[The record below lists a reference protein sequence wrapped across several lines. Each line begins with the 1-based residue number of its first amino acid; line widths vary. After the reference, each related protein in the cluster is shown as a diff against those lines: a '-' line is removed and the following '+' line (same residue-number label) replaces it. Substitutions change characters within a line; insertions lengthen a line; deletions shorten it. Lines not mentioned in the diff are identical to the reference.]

1 MLKDTS
7 VKIIHRMFVVMVAL
21 MIAAHIFRL
30 CDGALSQVHAA
41 SDGSLSVT
49 RMSKAYT
56 PSGSYVDISFD
67 VKNNTA
73 SEVTG
78 VSVID
83 QTYII
88 NADGDKWTPY
98 EFQYSTRTGVGACPN
113 PVNAAADELGYTIK
127 AGQTATF
134 YMRVYNCADRPVG
147 TYNDFI
153 KLGRLRRELVSSYDP
168 GTDMTT
174 IGWKE
179 TIEAEYT
186 NNISVT
192 NIVYNP
198 QNAAVTMGTSSNA
211 GSTITAF
218 PDVIDYGTINLSTAG
233 EDVLSQ
239 STGFFVKN
247 TSPVGDD
254 EHGNPLNI
262 TVDFGLKYTGDEYG
276 DYCFGLSNNTFG
288 GMSWAPL
295 PPATDTEFQTAS
307 GNLTLDVSEYIAGTY
322 ETELVINTVPFAAKV
337 NGSSDNI
344 NGSHSIPVKV
354 KLTGINPRLPQRVD
368 DISASSGNNQVELT
382 WTAPKEDISYSV
394 YRREGKETSL
404 NPDAWTTAE
413 WNNYECLSTFGIMAK
428 DDGTYI
434 FVDGTAENGKTYSYV
449 VTAGSP
455 FKGYASIPVSAAP
468 NSVYV
473 SRILASDDVYASE
486 EIDGVG
492 LSWQLNDAYGGR
504 NNNGESMVDHF
515 NIYRDGVLVAQV
527 MQSAVK
533 DTINQGLIDDGN
545 GNSHY
550 GIKGHEY
557 QWETFIETPVTG
569 KAYTFNVSAVSI
581 SGLEGY
587 LSEDVPGMG
596 VSETLEIISHTAV
609 YNPYYYE
616 EYDKGISIPAI
627 CVSADVISYG
637 DNADRITVWRNEGTT
652 SPDTGAAPYIPYKSE
667 KKSFDDMNVVPG
679 KVYTYTIRVTDY
691 MGEESNYYTFTAKAQ
706 DGIVSSTVDVDWR
719 VVDGKK
725 AHMEWSADT
734 YYDYDLE
741 KSIYTAEYKVYRNN
755 QLMKELSG
763 LDSYI
768 YEDDPGAD
776 GAYAYRVDKV
786 TGGITVRG
794 RDFSFTR
801 DTSIVDDSTFL
812 KVPGAPS
819 LTVKVTDNK
828 PVLEW
833 KPSAEGGAPS
843 GYHIYRKDAG
853 EYVIGTRAYREAP
866 WYPVEYNKAWGNS
879 RYLTINDPDTAAF
892 VDGVGTYYK
901 NDKFLGSITSVSWTK
916 DECPHEYYITA
927 YNSAGESRPSKIW
940 SFEYTEDAEGNAA
953 APVSDE
959 IAPPG
964 KPVIT
969 GAWVEWEDSSQTTSD
984 LNWDNAIGGRVHV
997 SWRDDA
1003 AGGGIDS
1010 WNIYTSGTHY
1020 TNSDEQHDTVY
1031 YSEVIND
1038 PGIKT
1043 GNKEYSWAYVD
1054 AAYGDSGDYG
1064 RTVTMKVGA
1073 KNVEGESI
1081 SDGIDVP
1088 VTSIPRFRAFA
1099 ESNSVKLEW
1108 TDLFNDDDTT
1118 VTGWKIYRKNE
1129 YGAWTDIKSFDAGEI
1144 SYATGSD
1151 ENGVRNYAYRDETV
1165 KNQTTYLYKVAAV
1178 CADGIERMSVVRTV
1192 TPDILSAS
1200 EAPGAPSNLKAKVA
1214 DGNILLTW
1222 DAPTSGGAPR
1232 YYQIECLYKNDGD
1245 SGETEGW
1252 TKAGTV
1258 DAPALSYFTDELN
1271 PGTKTYRVYAYNY
1284 INGTEFDGAP
1294 SNEVTV
1300 NLTQEQIDNRTDQK
1314 PAAPVVTAVP
1324 GDNRIT
1330 LNWTYDK
1337 TSGTV
1342 PVYYK
1347 ITRYNLMDKTTGNA
1361 ITISGDGET
1370 FTYTDQLVEPGVRY
1384 CYEVQSWNS
1393 SYATSGKDVYV
1404 TALGETKDQAAAA
1417 YVSAL
1422 IGALPEASAVTAADT
1437 DKIYAAKEGY
1447 DGLTAAQRTLLSS
1460 DEISKLNGCVSRLEY
1475 IDLYGKYG
1483 EVVQSVQNK
1492 IDALPEASDVT
1503 LENDEIIRAVRET
1516 YDNMPPAEAKGAVD
1530 TDKLTAA
1537 EAKIRELKYSIAAHG
1552 NVSVSGKWTIG
1563 EEERPTIKA
1572 YMYSDEL
1579 PDDSYK
1585 VGFVKDGTSV
1595 VQSSVFTSGNYRV
1608 VIMGNSPYY
1617 GRLIGTEILK
1627 VYDVNDILDNAELSG
1642 TGEYYYTGKAVAPD
1656 FKVRVNGKW
1665 LTRDTDYVLGSFY
1678 IINADGT
1685 ASEIDPAN
1693 IVEKGSYYV
1702 DIMASEG
1709 GFYTGSCRYEFKITD
1724 SPAAD
1729 PTDPGNLTDPTDPG
1743 GETDP
1748 RNPNGTA
1755 DPQNPN
1761 GTADPG
1767 NQTTT
1772 TTVVTKTDTTTRT
1785 GDEKEV
1791 LGEDGTR
1798 IGKGASADA
1807 ADKAIT
1813 EAGSDEGPAGSH
1825 YAPLT
1830 FKSTKQAKNS
1840 IKVTWK
1846 KITGAKDYVIY
1857 GNAAGK
1863 KNKMVRLGLAT
1874 GSSFTVKNI
1883 GGKNLKKGTYYKFM
1897 LVAVD
1902 ADNKVVSTSKTVYAA
1917 TSGGKYCNY
1926 KNVTTKAKKNKVAV
1940 KVKKTFKLGAKLTRA
1955 SKKLKVKKYRGIS
1968 YESSNPSVAAVSSKS
1983 VIKGVK
1989 KGTCYVYVYTQN
2001 GVSKKIKVVVK

>member
-1 MLKDTS
+1 MRKKTIATLY
-7 VKIIHRMFVVMVAL
+7 VFILIIFMNVLFNST
-21 MIAAHIFRL
+21 
-30 CDGALSQVHAA
+30 LSHVHAA

-49 RMSKAYT
+49 RMSEAYT
-56 PSGSYVDISFD
+56 PAGSYVDISFD
-67 VKNNTA
+67 VKNNTD
-73 SEVTG
+73 SDVTG

-83 QTYII
+83 QTYIT

-98 EFQYSTRTGVGACPN
+98 EFQYSTRTGVNACPD
-113 PVNAAADELGYTIK
+113 PDNATIDELGYTIK

-134 YMRVYNCADRPVG
+134 YMRVYNCTDRSVG
-147 TYNDFI
+147 TYSDFI
-153 KLGRLRRELVSSYDP
+153 KLGRKRKELEYTYDP
-168 GTDMTT
+168 GTNMTSV
-174 IGWKE
+174 GWKE

-186 NNISVT
+186 DNIPVT

-218 PDVIDYGTINLSTAG
+218 LDVIDYGTINLATAG

-247 TSPVGDD
+247 TSPVGND

-262 TVDFGLKYTGDEYG
+262 TVDFGLKYAGDDYG
-276 DYCFGLSNNTFG
+276 NFCFGLSSNTFG

-307 GNLTLDVSEYIAGTY
+307 GSLILDASEYIAGTY
-322 ETELVINTVPFAAKV
+322 ETQLVINTIPFNTKV
-337 NGSSDNI
+337 NGVSANTDGDHI
-344 NGSHSIPVKV
+344 IPVKV
-354 KLTGINPRLPQRVD
+354 KLTGINPRLPKRVD
-368 DISASSGNNQVELT
+368 DLTISPGNNQIELR
-382 WTAPKEDISYSV
+382 WTAPEEDISYSV
-394 YRREGKETSL
+394 YRREGKETAL
-404 NPDAWTTAE
+404 DPDAWTTSE

-455 FKGYASIPVSAAP
+455 FKGYASIPVSASP
-468 NSVYV
+468 KSVYV
-473 SRILASDDVYASE
+473 SRLLAPDDVFASE
-486 EIDGVG
+486 ELGGVD
-492 LSWQLNDAYGGR
+492 LRWQLNDVYGGR

-533 DTINQGLIDDGN
+533 DTVNKGWIESEN
-545 GNSHY
+545 GDLNY

-557 QWETFIETPVTG
+557 EWETFVETPLTG
-569 KAYTFNVSAVSI
+569 ETYTFNVSAVSI

-587 LSEDVPGMG
+587 LSEDLHAVGVP
-596 VSETLEIISHTAV
+596 ETLEIISHTAV
-609 YNPYYYE
+609 YKPYYYE
-616 EYDKGISIPAI
+616 EYDKGISYPAI
-627 CVSADVISYG
+627 CVSIKIASYG
-637 DNADRITVWRNEGTT
+637 DTAETITVWRNEGATAPNT
-652 SPDTGAAPYIPYKSE
+652 SGVPYTPYKSE
-667 KKSFDDMNVVPG
+667 KTSFDDMNVEPG
-679 KVYTYTIRVTDY
+679 KLYTYTIRVTDY
-691 MGEESNYYTFTAKAQ
+691 MGNDSNYYTFTAKAQ
-706 DGIVSSTVDVDWR
+706 DNIDSSAVDVSWS
-719 VVDGKK
+719 VIEGKK
-725 AHMEWSADT
+725 AHMEWYADEC
-734 YYDYDLE
+734 YDYDLD
-741 KSIYTAEYKVYRNN
+741 KYVFTAQYKVYRNDV
-755 QLMKELSG
+755 LMKEFS
-763 LDSYI
+763 DKEAYTFD
-768 YEDDPGAD
+768 DDPGAD
-776 GAYAYRVDKV
+776 GTYIYRVDKI
-786 TGGITVRG
+786 TGGLTIRG
-794 RDFSFTR
+794 RDHIFVR
-801 DTSIVDDSTFL
+801 DTSIVDDSRFI
-812 KVPGAPS
+812 KVPGAPA
-819 LTVKVTDNK
+819 LTVRVTDNK

-833 KPSAEGGAPS
+833 KPSANGGEPS

-853 EYVIGTRAYREAP
+853 EYVLGYHSYQAAAWYR
-866 WYPVEYNKAWGNS
+866 VEYDKLWGNS
-879 RYLTINDPDTAAF
+879 RYLTINDPETTSF
-892 VDGVGTYYK
+892 VDGVGSKYL
-901 NDKFLGSITSVSWTK
+901 NDDFLGHIDSVSWEK

-927 YNSAGESRPSKIW
+927 FNSAGESKPSEVFTFK
-940 SFEYTEDAEGNAA
+940 YTEDDEGNAT

-964 KPVIT
+964 EPVIT
-969 GAWVEWEDSSQTTSD
+969 GAWLEWTDYSQTSNT
-984 LNWDNAIGGRVHV
+984 LNWDDYISGYVHV
-997 SWRDDA
+997 AWKDDNI
-1003 AGGGIDS
+1003 GGGIDS
-1010 WNIYTSGTHY
+1010 WNIYTSGSHNDGNAKKY
-1020 TNSDEQHDTVY
+1020 DTVY

-1038 PGIKT
+1038 PGIKA
-1043 GNKEYSWAYVD
+1043 GNKEYNQAYVN
-1054 AAYGDSGDYG
+1054 ASYGDLGDYG
-1064 RTVTMKVGA
+1064 KTVNIKVGA
-1073 KNVEGESI
+1073 KNGEGESV
-1081 SDGIDVP
+1081 SDGADVL
-1088 VTSIPRFRAFA
+1088 VTSLPRFRAFA

-1129 YGAWTDIKSFDAGEI
+1129 YGAWAVIKSFDAGEI
-1144 SYATGSD
+1144 SYANGSD
-1151 ENGVRNYAYRDETV
+1151 DNGVKNYAYRDETV

-1258 DAPALSYFTDELN
+1258 DAPALSYFTDELT

-1284 INGTEFDGAP
+1284 INGNEFDGVP

-1324 GDNRIT
+1324 GDNKIT

-1347 ITRYNLMDKTTGNA
+1347 ITRYNLMDKTTGNT

-1384 CYEVQSWNS
+1384 CYEVQSCNS
-1393 SYATSGKDVYV
+1393 SHVTSGKDVYA
-1404 TALGETKDQAAAA
+1404 TAQGITKDQAAAD
-1417 YVSAL
+1417 YVSSL
-1422 IGALPEASAVTAADT
+1422 IGALPEASAVTAADS
-1437 DKIYAAKEGY
+1437 DKIYAAKDGY
-1447 DGLTAAQRTLLSS
+1447 DGLTAAQKALLSS
-1460 DEISKLNGCVSRLEY
+1460 DEISKLNSCVSRLEY

-1483 EVVQSVQNK
+1483 EVIESVQNK
-1492 IDALPEASDVT
+1492 IDALPEASNVT
-1503 LENDEIIRAVRET
+1503 LENEETIRAVRET
-1516 YDNMPPAEAKGAVD
+1516 YDNMTPAEAKGAVN

-1537 EAKIRELKYSIAAHG
+1537 EAKIKELKYSIAAHG
-1552 NVSVSGKWTIG
+1552 SVSVSGKWTIG
-1563 EEERPTIKA
+1563 EEERPVIKA

-1579 PDDSYK
+1579 PADNYK

-1617 GRLIGTEILK
+1617 GRFISEDVLK
-1627 VYDVNDILDNAELSG
+1627 VYDVNDVLDNAAFTG
-1642 TGEYYYTGKAVAPD
+1642 NGEYVYTGGVIVPT
-1656 FKVRVNGKW
+1656 FKINVNGKV
-1665 LTRDTDYVLGSFY
+1665 LIKDTDYVITAY
-1678 IINADGT
+1678 YRKNEDGT
-1685 ASEIDPAN
+1685 LTRIEASG
-1693 IVEKGSYYV
+1693 IVDKGSYCI
-1702 DIMASEG
+1702 DISPVEG
-1709 GFYTGSCRYEFKITD
+1709 GFYTGSCRYEFKIID
-1724 SPAAD
+1724 APEAD
-1729 PTDPGNLTDPTDPG
+1729 PTNPGNITNPTDPG
-1743 GETDP
+1743 GTT
-1748 RNPNGTA
+1748 NPADGGT
-1755 DPQNPN
+1755 
-1761 GTADPG
+1761 
-1767 NQTTT
+1767 QTTT
-1772 TTVVTKTDTTTRT
+1772 TTVVTKTDTTTQT
-1785 GDEKEV
+1785 GAEKET
-1791 LGEDGTR
+1791 LGEDGTEV
-1798 IGKGASADA
+1798 GKGASADT

-1813 EAGSDEGPAGSH
+1813 EAASDEGPTGSH

-1830 FKSTKQAKNS
+1830 FKSAKQTKNS
-1840 IKVTWK
+1840 VKVTWK
-1846 KITGAKDYVIY
+1846 KITGAKEYVIY
-1857 GNAAGK
+1857 GNAVGR
-1863 KNKMVRLGLAT
+1863 KNKMVRLASVT
-1874 GSSFTVKNI
+1874 GSSYTVKKI
-1883 GGKNLKKGTYYKFM
+1883 GGKSLKKGTYYKFM

-1902 ADNKVVSTSKTVYAA
+1902 AGNKVVSTSKTVYAA
-1917 TSGGKYCNY
+1917 TSGGKYFNY
-1926 KNVTTKAKKNKVAV
+1926 KNVTTKAKKNKVTI
-1940 KVKKTFKLGAKLTRA
+1940 KVKKTYKLGAKQTSA

-1968 YESSNPSVAAVSSKS
+1968 YESSDTSVATVSSKG